1 MRSSIAIGRIVLELS
16 PDINSPNGF
25 PEVALKDGD
34 ALVVPSKMSEVH
46 LFGEVYNQQST
57 IWKPGETVL
66 DALTSAGGPT
76 KHASLKTMFII
87 RADGSVYSKEMAG
100 RKFTS
105 IRLSPGDTVV
115 VPEEIE
121 YPSGLPELKEWAQIF
136 GQFALGIAAM
146 TMVLN

>member
-1 MRSSIAIGRIVLELS
+1 
-16 PDINSPNGF
+16 
-25 PEVALKDGD
+25 LKDGD
-34 ALVVPSKMSEVH
+34 ALMVPSTMNEVH

-76 KHASLKTMFII
+76 KYADIETMFII
-87 RADGSVYSKEMAG
+87 RADGTVYSKEMAG

-105 IRLSPGDTVV
+105 IRLSPGDTIV

-121 YPSGLPELKEWAQIF
+121 YSTFLPELKEWATIF
-136 GQFALGIAAM
+136 GDFALGAAAM
-146 TMVLN
+146 IMILD